1 MVYGSNFIGR
11 VVVANAW
18 ATAFDI
24 YDDGVDEQS
33 LKGLPKYICTPMT
46 KIVKWENYFP
56 ITLL

>member
-46 KIVKWENYFP
+46 KIVK
-56 ITLL
+56 